1 MYYINSRRKV
11 MKSFK
16 KLTIAM
22 LSIIILSSLFTF
34 ADDSD
39 IKYDLNDYLEI
50 INPSFSEI
58 NNVEVKKN
66 LFISMNIKQKE
77 DMYLTVKRIV
87 PVMDELYFDKIIND
101 EIDKDE
107 LINSIAD
114 RVIDINSIN
123 EMEMI
128 DDESIITERERI
140 TVIID
145 RYVKEYIKNKQMQLE
160 FVSMT
165 REVNLFYSDLVN
177 GYDPIIVEKYN
188 KLREE
193 YFTELKIFN
202 EIKDDYSELF
212 KVKILD
218 KDAIM
223 PVGVMPYYEK
233 TLEDISPG
241 RYEMVIEL
249 FDEDRYM
256 LKKINFNVVIKQEEE
271 IIIQD
276 KIELIQSPIINF
288 DLEE

>member
-1 MYYINSRRKV
+1 
-11 MKSFK
+11 MKSFR
-16 KLTIAM
+16 KLTIAI
-22 LSIIILSSLFTF
+22 LSIIILSSLFVF
-34 ADDSD
+34 ADDAD
-39 IKYDLNDYLEI
+39 VKYDLNDYLEI
-50 INPSFSEI
+50 INPSFTEI
-58 NNVEVKKN
+58 DNVEVKN
-66 LFISMNIKQKE
+66 SLFISMNIKQEE

-123 EMEMI
+123 EMEI
-128 DDESIITERERI
+128 INDESIVTERERI
-140 TVIID
+140 TSVIR
-145 RYVKEYIKNKQMQLE
+145 RYVEEYIKNKQMQLE
-160 FVSMT
+160 FVTMT
-165 REVNLFYSDLVN
+165 REVNLVYINLV
-177 GYDPIIVEKYN
+177 GDYDHVIIEKYN

-202 EIKDDYSELF
+202 EIRNDYNELF

-218 KDAIM
+218 KDKIISA
-223 PVGVMPYYEK
+223 GVMPYYEK
-233 TLEDISPG
+233 NLQDISAG

-271 IIIQD
+271 IIIED
-276 KIELIQSPIINF
+276 KIELIQSPIIKF

>member
-1 MYYINSRRKV
+1 
-11 MKSFK
+11 MKSFR
-16 KLTIAM
+16 KLTIAI

-34 ADDSD
+34 ADDVD
-39 IKYDLNDYLEI
+39 VQYDLNDYLEI

-58 NNVEVKKN
+58 NDVEVRKS
-66 LFISMNIKQKE
+66 LFISMNIKQEE
-77 DMYLTVKRIV
+77 DMYLTVKKII

-114 RVIDINSIN
+114 RVIDINSID
-123 EMEMI
+123 EMEII
-128 DDESIITERERI
+128 DDESVITERERI
-140 TVIID
+140 IVIID
-145 RYVKEYIKNKQMQLE
+145 RYVEEYIKNKQMQLE

-165 REVNLFYSDLVN
+165 REVNLFYSDLVD

-202 EIKDDYSELF
+202 EIKNDYNELF

-218 KDAIM
+218 KDKIM
-223 PVGVMPYYEK
+223 PAGVMPYYEK

-271 IIIQD
+271 IIIED
-276 KIELIQSPIINF
+276 KIKLIQSPIINF

>member
-1 MYYINSRRKV
+1 